1 VAKLLL
7 RNSRMATMVT
17 GNLKGMIMLRRKC
30 DDQFYQ
36 FWAVS
41 SPG

>member
-7 RNSRMATMVT
+7 RNSRIATMVT
-17 GNLKGMIMLRRKC
+17 GNLKGINVLRKKC

-41 SPG
+41 NPG

>member
-7 RNSRMATMVT
+7 RNSRIATMVT
-17 GNLKGMIMLRRKC
+17 GNLKGMITLRKKC

-41 SPG
+41 NPG